1 MPKKHH
7 LTIPL
12 HDPLRIGTLVSILT
26 DVAKHHSLSK
36 EDVIFKLFG
45 NDQWMQQKL
54 MTLSCSPLYSI
65 TVIVRASV
73 R

>member
-54 MTLSCSPLYSI
+54 MTLSCPPLYSI

>member
-45 NDQWMQQKL
+45 ND
-54 MTLSCSPLYSI
+54 
-65 TVIVRASV
+65 
-73 R
+73 